1 MSGEK
6 EPVCLPE
13 EEKRGKKQDLNED
26 KRSSGTTCL
35 QPLFFFFSL
44 SFFLLLDL
52 RSGPIDSD
60 DRYAA
65 GQ

>member
-13 EEKRGKKQDLNED
+13 EEKRGKKQGLNED
-26 KRSSGTTCL
+26 KTSSGTAVSSL
-35 QPLFFFFSL
+35 YYLLFIFFPFP
-44 SFFLLLDL
+44 FLDL
-52 RSGPIDSD
+52 RSDPIDFD